1 MSDKARV
8 LIVDDENG
16 ICRFM
21 TTILESQGYEA
32 IVARTGAEAYAAVV
46 SRSPDLVLLD
56 LGLPD
61 IDGIAII
68 QSVREWSQIPIV
80 VVSARMHEKDKVV
93 ALDAGADDYI
103 TKPFGPSEL
112 SARIR
117 AALRHAQGNAGD
129 VARTGKRRIG
139 ELTID
144 YDKHQASVSGVNAG
158 LTRNE
163 FRIMVLLSRHAG
175 KVITHDYLLREI
187 WGPYAAGNHQ
197 LLRVNMAN
205 IRRKIEKNPAD
216 PEYIFTEPGVGYRLR
231 EEDSSQTNGCDR

>member
-1 MSDKARV
+1 MSLKQRI
-8 LIVDDENG
+8 LIVDDEKG

-32 IVARTGAEAYAAVV
+32 IVAHTGTEAYSLLV
-46 SRSPDLVLLD
+46 SQCPDLVLLD

-61 IDGIAII
+61 IDGLSIVKWI
-68 QSVREWSQIPIV
+68 REWSQTPVV
-80 VVSARMHEKDKVV
+80 VVSARMHEKDKVA

-112 SARIR
+112 LARIR

-129 VARTGKRRIG
+129 VTRTGKRQIG

-144 YDKHQASVSGVNAG
+144 YDKHQVSVSGVNAG
-158 LTRNE
+158 LTKNE

-175 KVITHDYLLREI
+175 KVITHDCLLREI
-187 WGPYAAGNHQ
+187 WGSYAAGNNQ

-205 IRRKIEKNPAD
+205 IRRKIENKPAD

-231 EEDSSQTNGCDR
+231 EEDS

>member
-1 MSDKARV
+1 MSDKARI

-16 ICRFM
+16 ICHFM

-32 IVARTGAEAYAAVV
+32 IVAGTGTEAYAAVV
-46 SRSPDLVLLD
+46 SRCPDLVLLD

-61 IDGIAII
+61 IDGISII
-68 QSVREWSQIPIV
+68 KSVREWSQIPIV

-117 AALRHAQGNAGD
+117 TALRHAKGKIGD
-129 VARTGKRRIG
+129 AARTGRRQIG
-139 ELTID
+139 DLTID
-144 YDKHQASVSGVNAG
+144 YDKHQVSAFGVNVG

-163 FRIMVLLSRHAG
+163 YRIMLLLSRHAG
-175 KVITHDYLLREI
+175 KVITHDYILKEI
-187 WGPYAAGNHQ
+187 WGPYAVGNNQ

-205 IRRKIEKNPAD
+205 IRRKIEKKPAD

-231 EEDSSQTNGCDR
+231 EEDSIM

>member
-1 MSDKARV
+1 MSNKDRI

-32 IVARTGAEAYAAVV
+32 IVARTGAETHAAIV
-46 SRSPDLVLLD
+46 SRCPDLVLLD

-61 IDGIAII
+61 IDGIDII
-68 QSVREWSQIPIV
+68 KSVREWSRIPII
-80 VVSARMHEKDKVV
+80 VVSARMHEKDKVE

-117 AALRHAQGNAGD
+117 TALRHARQADAGD
-129 VARTGKRRIG
+129 AARADKRQIG
-139 ELTID
+139 DLTID
-144 YDKHQASVSGVNAG
+144 CERHHVSVSGVNAG
-158 LTRNE
+158 LTKNE
-163 FRIMVLLSRHAG
+163 YRIMVLLSRHAG
-175 KVITHDYLLREI
+175 KVITHDCLLREI
-187 WGPYAAGNHQ
+187 WGPYAVGNNQ

-205 IRRKIEKNPAD
+205 IRRKIEKNPAE

-231 EEDSSQTNGCDR
+231 EEDSG

>member
-1 MSDKARV
+1 MSLKQRI
-8 LIVDDENG
+8 LIVDDEKG

-32 IVARTGAEAYAAVV
+32 IVAHTGTEAYSLLV
-46 SRSPDLVLLD
+46 SQCPDLVLLD

-61 IDGIAII
+61 IDGLSIVKWI
-68 QSVREWSQIPIV
+68 REWSQTPVV
-80 VVSARMHEKDKVV
+80 VVSARMHEKDKVA

-117 AALRHAQGNAGD
+117 TALRHAMGNGGGEARAGKHQVGD
-129 VARTGKRRIG
+129 
-139 ELTID
+139 LTID
-144 YDKHQASVSGVNAG
+144 YDRHQASVAGVDAG
-158 LTRNE
+158 LTKNE
-163 FRIMVLLSRHAG
+163 YKIVALLSRHAG
-175 KVITHDYLLREI
+175 KVITHDYLLKEI
-187 WGPYAAGNHQ
+187 WGVYAAGNNQ

-231 EEDSSQTNGCDR
+231 DEDS